1 MDAKITGKECLKL
14 SDIPQIRFQLVNL
27 YISKICMQLS
37 DLDVSKTYTY
47 ADYLKW
53 TFDDRLELIK
63 GKIFKMTPAPGS
75 VHQRISIRLTRWI
88 ANYLEGK
95 SCEVFSAPFDVR
107 LSRVLAQ
114 DKEIITVVQPD
125 LCIVCDPS
133 KIDDKGCF
141 GAPDIV
147 IEILSPGNNKK
158 ELKNKYEVYEE
169 AGVLEYWI
177 IHPQEKTFLKYTLT
191 DEKFQ
196 PSRLLTIG
204 DEVTTPVLPGFVLS
218 LEELFAERNA

>member
-1 MDAKITGKECLKL
+1 
-14 SDIPQIRFQLVNL
+14 
-27 YISKICMQLS
+27 MQLS
-37 DLDVSKTYTY
+37 DLDINKTYTY

-53 TFDDRLELIK
+53 TFDERLELIK

-75 VHQRISIRLTRWI
+75 VHQRISLRLARWI

-95 SCEVFSAPFDVR
+95 SCEIFLAPFDVR
-107 LSRVLAQ
+107 LIRRSSN
-114 DKEIITVVQPD
+114 DKDITTVVQPD
-125 LCIVCDPS
+125 VCVICDPL
-133 KIDDKGCF
+133 KVDDKGCL

-147 IEILSPGNNKK
+147 VEILSPGNNKK

-177 IHPQEKTFLKYTLT
+177 IHPQEKTFMKYSLIKG
-191 DEKFQ
+191 KFQ

-204 DEVTTPVLPGFVLS
+204 DEVTTPVLPGFS
-218 LEELFAERNA
+218 LNLEGLFAERNA